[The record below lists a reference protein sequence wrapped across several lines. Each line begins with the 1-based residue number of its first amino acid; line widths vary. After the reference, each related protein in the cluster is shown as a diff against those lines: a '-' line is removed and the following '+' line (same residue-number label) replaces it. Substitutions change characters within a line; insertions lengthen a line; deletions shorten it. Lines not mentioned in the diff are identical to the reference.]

1 MKETI
6 RTVAACISAV
16 TGLITLFI
24 LLFWRH

>member
-6 RTVAACISAV
+6 RTVAACISAI
-16 TGLITLFI
+16 TGLVTLFI